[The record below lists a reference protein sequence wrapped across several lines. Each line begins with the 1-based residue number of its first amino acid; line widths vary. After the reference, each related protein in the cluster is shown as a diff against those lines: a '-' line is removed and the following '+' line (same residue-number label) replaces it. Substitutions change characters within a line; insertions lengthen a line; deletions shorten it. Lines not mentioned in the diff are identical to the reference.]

1 MPFKKNIFFYLII
14 SITLFSSCDKNED
27 ILDDDIIV
35 KNEDS
40 FSLDRTILVYMN
52 ADNSLSSFTGD
63 DINDMK
69 TALAENP
76 SNLNLLV
83 YEDKDSQ
90 SYLWRIYLNDKG
102 EIQQTVIR
110 PYKDKNASDPEW
122 MTSVISEAFA
132 MFPAEEKGLV
142 LWSHGTAWLP
152 ASNYQTSTNATFIN
166 TDFLNTKS
174 VEQSFISFSPL
185 KTSVSDISD
194 SKSITVNPSEDAF
207 SIISVEDNQEEFS
220 FSNDDSRLSDVP
232 VQFSFGDDKRR
243 EMNIWELRESL
254 ENTGLYFDFIAF
266 DACFMASVEV
276 AYELRNLT
284 GDIMASVT
292 EILGEGYPYL
302 SIVALWTKPELSVE
316 NMCKAYFD
324 FYSNNGSKSYGSIS
338 HIKTSELENI
348 AEKYSSIIKNSSSLN
363 NVYIDSIQ
371 SYGRIRT
378 GFGNLFFD
386 MAEVI
391 KYKDFMSFE
400 SFNDALLEAIPYK
413 NSTPYFVEKKINLD
427 AYSGISVFIPELSS
441 RLIYHD
447 AYKNLQW
454 YKKVYLD

>member
-1 MPFKKNIFFYLII
+1 MPFKNNISFYLII

-232 VQFSFGDDKRR
+232 VLFSFGDDKRR
-243 EMNIWELRESL
+243 EMNIWELRESQ
-254 ENTGLYFDFIAF
+254 I
-266 DACFMASVEV
+266 
-276 AYELRNLT
+276 
-284 GDIMASVT
+284 
-292 EILGEGYPYL
+292 
-302 SIVALWTKPELSVE
+302 
-316 NMCKAYFD
+316 
-324 FYSNNGSKSYGSIS
+324 
-338 HIKTSELENI
+338 
-348 AEKYSSIIKNSSSLN
+348 
-363 NVYIDSIQ
+363 
-371 SYGRIRT
+371 GR
-378 GFGNLFFD
+378 
-386 MAEVI
+386 A
-391 KYKDFMSFE
+391 
-400 SFNDALLEAIPYK
+400 
-413 NSTPYFVEKKINLD
+413 
-427 AYSGISVFIPELSS
+427 
-441 RLIYHD
+441 
-447 AYKNLQW
+447 
-454 YKKVYLD
+454 